1 METCRYTA
9 VIMTRKRAL
18 KSAHHGPQV
27 ELPRE
32 RLARLRKE
40 RGWTQ
45 VELAE
50 RVGITQR
57 LVSDYERGRLRLN
70 ADIVVRLANALEIAT
85 DELLQ
90 PKAVQTPLRSKPS
103 LRVLRRLERIERL
116 PLHQQ
121 STLLKTIDGFLK
133 GVAG

>member
-1 METCRYTA
+1 MDTSLYTA
-9 VIMTRKRAL
+9 VIMARKNSP
-18 KSAHHGPQV
+18 KSAHGSES

-70 ADIVVRLANALEIAT
+70 ADIVVRFANALETST

-90 PKAVQTPLRSKPS
+90 PKESRSPLRRKPS
-103 LRVLRRLERIERL
+103 LRVQRRVEKIEKL
-116 PLHQQ
+116 PPHQQ
-121 STLLKTIDGFLK
+121 NYLLKTIDGFLK
-133 GVAG
+133 GVTR

>member
-1 METCRYTA
+1 METSLYTLA
-9 VIMTRKRAL
+9 IMSRKKAP
-18 KSAHHGPQV
+18 KSAHAEA

-57 LVSDYERGRLRLN
+57 LLSDYEVGRLRLN
-70 ADIVVRLANALEIAT
+70 ADIVVRLADALEVAT
-85 DELLQ
+85 DELLR
-90 PKAVQTPLRSKPS
+90 PNGRKAPLRSKPS
-103 LRVLRRLERIERL
+103 LRLQRRMEKIEKL
-116 PLHQQ
+116 PPHQQ
-121 STLLKTIDGFLK
+121 NYLLKTIDGFLK

>member
-1 METCRYTA
+1 METSPYTFA
-9 VIMTRKRAL
+9 IMPRKETP
-18 KSAHHGPQV
+18 KSAQGLES

-50 RVGITQR
+50 RIGITQT
-57 LVSDYERGRLRLN
+57 LLSDYERGRLRLN
-70 ADIVVRLANALEIAT
+70 ADIVVQFANALEVTT

-90 PKAVQTPLRSKPS
+90 PKESRHPLRRKPS
-103 LRVLRRLERIERL
+103 LRVQRRMEKIEKL
-116 PLHQQ
+116 PPHQQ
-121 STLLKTIDGFLK
+121 NYLLKTIDGFLK

>member
-1 METCRYTA
+1 M
-9 VIMTRKRAL
+9 VIT
-18 KSAHHGPQV
+18 
-27 ELPRE
+27 
-32 RLARLRKE
+32 
-40 RGWTQ
+40 
-45 VELAE
+45 
-50 RVGITQR
+50 
-57 LVSDYERGRLRLN
+57 
-70 ADIVVRLANALEIAT
+70 T

-90 PKAVQTPLRSKPS
+90 PSGAQTPLRRKPS